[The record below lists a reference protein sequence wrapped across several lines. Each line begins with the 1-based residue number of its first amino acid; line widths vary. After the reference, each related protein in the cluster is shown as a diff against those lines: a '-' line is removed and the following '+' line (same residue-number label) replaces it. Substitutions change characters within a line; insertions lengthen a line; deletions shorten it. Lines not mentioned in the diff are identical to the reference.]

1 MSIIPE
7 FFGDESTYWWR
18 FHGWRDDRKPTSIY
32 RANSK
37 GNVAFYQKLLEA
49 LSYVPLLSVCLGKA
63 PCI

>member
-7 FFGDESTYWWR
+7 FFVGDESTYWWR

-37 GNVAFYQKLLEA
+37 VNLAFYQKLLA
-49 LSYVPLLSVCLGKA
+49 AAFVCLSVWVRHLVFS
-63 PCI
+63 I